1 MEMVRQWVDKI
12 SVLVGVAIQC
22 TDYVRRML
30 VNRANYLRGRCKL
43 VRRNG
48 GGRQRAAFL
57 QQVWTFKVPYS
68 QVTFP
73 DSLVLEST
81 VLKDTVRK
89 QQDRLQACSHLV
101 CRLQEHTEGGTK
113 RRKRTAKEYSK
124 RHEHRLKKIRADSCA
139 ASLAWLESEGLTP
152 IQVVVHD
159 QASQK
164 LEEITLDHDLAAALS
179 LNGETPSN
187 TDLDIVTM
195 MLYVKDRFSVSEG
208 LTTKWQSC
216 AKQCPGITS

>member
-1 MEMVRQWVDKI
+1 MEMVHEWVDKI

-30 VNRANYLRGRCKL
+30 VNRANYLWGRCKL

-57 QQVWTFKVPYS
+57 QHVWTFKVPYS

-73 DSLVLEST
+73 DSLVLESK
-81 VLKDTVRK
+81 VLKDTIRK

-101 CRLQEHTEGGTK
+101 CRLQKDTEGGTK
-113 RRKRTAKEYSK
+113 RQKCTAKEYSK

-152 IQVVVHD
+152 
-159 QASQK
+159 
-164 LEEITLDHDLAAALS
+164 
-179 LNGETPSN
+179 
-187 TDLDIVTM
+187 
-195 MLYVKDRFSVSEG
+195 
-208 LTTKWQSC
+208 
-216 AKQCPGITS
+216 